1 MTRRNYN
8 TPGRLAATAA
18 TKTQPGAPRA
28 RKADPREKPRPVE
41 KQFKPDDVED
51 EPINGAKITWKT
63 EAELERDP
71 DLPASTVK
79 LKDHPLIMAGKRDAL
94 AAQVREWYAAGF
106 LPVAVSRLVG
116 LRPADCLKLNRPNP
130 I

>member
-1 MTRRNYN
+1 MTRRNYK

-28 RKADPREKPRPVE
+28 RKTEPRER
-41 KQFKPDDVED
+41 QFKPEDVED
-51 EPINGAKITWKT
+51 TPINGVVAIVWRT

-79 LKDHPLIMAGKRDAL
+79 LKNHPMIIAGKREML
-94 AAQVREWYAAGF
+94 AAQVAAWREAGF
-106 LPVAVSRLVG
+106 LPVAISRLVG
-116 LRPADCLKLNRPNP
+116 LCPADCRKLNPA
-130 I
+130 